1 MSIPSYVKSNE
12 EDIQAKVREFSK
24 LPEHLDR
31 VAGSRD
37 SPPRE
42 LRGKLPLTQVQA
54 PLPHINRLEPEDRG
68 RFSIQLDG
76 KAWLNGKNQG
86 QLLNKDAGDE

>member
-1 MSIPSYVKSNE
+1 MSSLMRSTYK
-12 EDIQAKVREFSK
+12 AKVREFFR
-24 LPEHLDR
+24 LPEHLNR
-31 VAGSRD
+31 VAGSRN

-42 LRGKLPLTQVQA
+42 LRGKFPLTQVQA

-76 KAWLNGKNQG
+76 KTWQESRSV
-86 QLLNKDAGDE
+86 LNKDAGDE